1 MSTVDIDYIGVLDY
15 LGNNQ
20 EIPYS
25 DPKKDGLDPL
35 EKDKL
40 IKIKE
45 KGKAAAAEMKKI
57 TEKCCDLFDLDYC
70 STINW
75 LDGSRTKTRKYLWAQ
90 MKYKEFVDN
99 PTSVSLFVEKN
110 NGVTRYRISLE
121 IKNDG
126 TDKETMD
133 KYHSHLN
140 ILKEKGMV
148 YVQGSNEWGNPDV
161 IIDTV
166 DEIKD
171 KIKSGEFRKVQLC
184 IYVEPTG
191 VKTNEQYDAAIMAAV
206 KKIIPYYN
214 YVIGKDTGKFRSKL
228 NENELS
234 YIDPT
239 IEKDLKMV
247 YDKNTILYGP
257 PGTGKTYSTVIY
269 AVAIC
274 DEKTIEAVKDMEY
287 RKVMERYMELK
298 KEGRV
303 AFTTFHQSYGYEEF
317 IEGIKPVF
325 DDLKSELAY
334 RIESGVFKSF
344 CEAAGKKNVK
354 FESEVLD
361 MSSARVWCVLLDG
374 TGVSDLKKRCFEE
387 DSIRIGWN
395 QCPDYISDDT
405 EGVNDK
411 ERRILLNFQDEMS
424 VGDIVVTER
433 SNNTIDGIAV
443 ITGDYEFDKVDI
455 WPRKRRVKWLMKGK
469 EINITDLNRGKHLDR
484 KSVYE
489 LTRISKDKI
498 LKLIDESNTVK
509 VTEDTRPYVFII
521 DEINRGNI
529 SKIFGEL
536 ITLIEDTKREGMN
549 EQANAI
555 LPYSREAFSVPSN
568 VYILGTM
575 NTADRSIALMDTA
588 LRRRFQFV
596 EMMPNTELLNDVIV
610 QKDGKSLNVES
621 MLNVINQRIEFLFD
635 REHMIG
641 HAFFMKLKKEENP
654 SIETLASIFQ
664 KSVIPLLQEYFYED
678 YQKIQLVLGDN
689 GKSDQTH
696 KFILDEEVKVKSIFK
711 GNADE
716 VMDLPEKNY
725 TVNPKAFMNID
736 AYKEIF

>member
-1 MSTVDIDYIGVLDY
+1 MSTVDIDYIGLLDY

-20 EIPYS
+20 EIPYT
-25 DPKKDGLDPL
+25 DPEKDGLDPL
-35 EKDKL
+35 EKEKF
-40 IKIKE
+40 INIKE
-45 KGKAAAAEMKKI
+45 KGQAAVAEMKKI
-57 TEKCCDLFDLDYC
+57 TEKCCDLFGLDFC
-70 STINW
+70 HTINW

-90 MKYKEFVDN
+90 MKYKEFEKN
-99 PTSVSLFVEKN
+99 RTSVSLFIEKN
-110 NGVTRYRISLE
+110 NGVARYRISLE
-121 IKNDG
+121 IKDDR
-126 TDKETMD
+126 TPKEKMD
-133 KYHSHLN
+133 IYHSHLN
-140 ILKEKGMV
+140 VPKGKEMV
-148 YVQGSNEWGNPDV
+148 YVQGSNQWGNPDV
-161 IIDTV
+161 IIDTA

-184 IYVEPTG
+184 IYIEPKDN
-191 VKTNEQYDAAIMAAV
+191 KTNEQYDINIINSI
-206 KKIIPYYN
+206 KKIIPYYE

-228 NENELS
+228 NEKELS
-234 YIDPT
+234 SIDLT
-239 IEKDLKMV
+239 IEKDSKIV

-257 PGTGKTYSTVIY
+257 PGTGKTYSTIIY

-274 DEKTIEAVKDMEY
+274 DGKTIEAVKDMEY
-287 RKVMERYMELK
+287 SQVMERYRELK

-334 RIESGVFKSF
+334 RIEPGVFKSF
-344 CEAAGKKNVK
+344 CEDAGKKNVR
-354 FESEVLD
+354 FESEVLN
-361 MSSARVWCVLLDG
+361 MTSARVWCVLLDG

-387 DSIRIGWN
+387 GSIRIGWN

-443 ITGDYEFDKVDI
+443 VTGDYEFDKVDI
-455 WPRKRRVKWLMKGK
+455 WPRKRQVKWLMKGK
-469 EINITDLNRGKHLDR
+469 EVNITDLNRGKHLDR

-489 LTRISKDKI
+489 LTRISMGKI
-498 LKLIDESNTVK
+498 LKLIEELNTVK

-596 EMMPNTELLNDVIV
+596 EMMPKTELLNDVIV

-635 REHMIG
+635 REHTIG
-641 HAFFMKLKKEENP
+641 HAFFMKLEENP

-689 GKSDQTH
+689 GKSNQTH

-711 GNADE
+711 GNADD